1 MEAGLG
7 QPGPHNPAQTSWP
20 RDNMPGTGLSEPIK
34 RASGAFSEPTQ
45 VPYLDQHTRPPEVL
59 ILASFLKDSQAAC
72 KEGSTT
78 KEMEEGVIKN
88 TSADEHMYVEAPT
101 E

>member
-1 MEAGLG
+1 
-7 QPGPHNPAQTSWP
+7 
-20 RDNMPGTGLSEPIK
+20 MPGTSLSEPIK
-34 RASGAFSEPTQ
+34 RASGAFSEPAQ
-45 VPYLDQHTRPPEVL
+45 VPPLDQHTRPPEVL
-59 ILASFLKDSQAAC
+59 ILASFLKDSQDAC

-78 KEMEEGVIKN
+78 KEMEEEVIQN

>member
-1 MEAGLG
+1 M
-7 QPGPHNPAQTSWP
+7 
-20 RDNMPGTGLSEPIK
+20 DNMLGTGLSEPIK
-34 RASGAFSEPTQ
+34 RASGAFFEPAQ
-45 VPYLDQHTRPPEVL
+45 VPHLDQHTRPPEVL

-88 TSADEHMYVEAPT
+88 TSTDEHMYVEAPT